1 MARKPYAALG
11 TVITPH
17 GEVIVRQVWRP
28 NQNTFVFRLYGPH
41 LALRWMRPKWKP
53 ETNSDFAQITP
64 PRSLV
69 TLDEIRSLFE
79 KMNNSWQQK
88 LTLEGFSSQA
98 HLAAAAHPYT
108 TLGQLR
114 EIVEAEMTASLRP
127 STVTTY
133 KHQWN
138 GAFTYIPAETPVLN
152 VDRIMIQNAV
162 SKMSA
167 TTLSPAT
174 VRKNIEALNR
184 LLIRAVEDGV
194 LASSPV
200 KRVRLPKKP
209 KRIPRFLSAP
219 QREDLL
225 RVAQAH
231 SKDAY
236 MLVALGVY
244 LGLRKAELLS
254 VRWDSIDLTQL
265 VAHVVNQEHFT
276 TKNGKNRAVPICD
289 ELHSI
294 LLPFSNAIGFVLHP
308 GKTYEKGSRYRWEFR
323 GLFKALVKEAGLG
336 SWVTA
341 HVMRHTFA
349 SLYAQAGVSLYK
361 IGTWMGH
368 SSSEVTEIYAHLAA
382 YDADINKGSPPSI
395 GGRPVSLDT

>member
-1 MARKPYAALG
+1 MAQKPYAALG
-11 TVITPH
+11 VVQTPH
-17 GEVIVRQVWRP
+17 GEVIVRKVWKVR
-28 NQNTFVFRLYGPH
+28 QSTFVFQLKGNH
-41 LALRWMRPKWKP
+41 LSLRWMVPGWKP
-53 ETNSDFAQITP
+53 ANPSTRTQITP
-64 PRSLV
+64 PRPLV
-69 TLDEIRSLFE
+69 DPDDLKVFFN
-79 KMNNSWQQK
+79 KM
-88 LTLEGFSSQA
+88 
-98 HLAAAAHPYT
+98 AAAWERKMALGGYSPQYSNASTLAPYS

-114 EIVEAEMTASLRP
+114 EIVKAEMAASLRP

-138 GAFTYIPAETPVLN
+138 GVFAYIPAETPVLSI
-152 VDRIMIQNAV
+152 DRIMIQNTV
-162 SKMSA
+162 SKMSETA
-167 TTLSPAT
+167 LSAAT

-184 LLIRAVEDGV
+184 LLIRAVEDGM

-231 SKDAY
+231 GKDAHL
-236 MLVALGVY
+236 LVALGVY

-254 VRWDSIDLTQL
+254 LRWDQIDLTQR
-265 VAHVVNQEHFT
+265 VAHVVNQKTFT
-276 TKNGKNRAVPICD
+276 TKNGKNRAIPICD

-294 LLPFSNAIGFVLHP
+294 LLPYSNAIGFVLQP

-323 GLFKALVKEAGLG
+323 GLLKVLVKNAGLG

-341 HVMRHTFA
+341 HIMRHTFA

-382 YDADINKGSPPSI
+382 YDSDINKGSIPISV
-395 GGRPVSLDT
+395 GVRRQ